1 MEQVH
6 GLLVITLLRKNVV
19 NFGDDNSLSSHGN
32 NRKNNFLVL
41 GEGLVYH
48 INESFGSPE
57 KNFTII
63 FSKANTKCCLSLH
76 YHGDNSYFLL
86 MKKKSLSLKP
96 TLKMLIFQFNFLYE
110 EYLMDLVLLNLQKE
124 MYMISQ
130 SNTMILINLTY

>member
-1 MEQVH
+1 M
-6 GLLVITLLRKNVV
+6 
-19 NFGDDNSLSSHGN
+19 S
-32 NRKNNFLVL
+32 
-41 GEGLVYH
+41 GEGLVYYV
-48 INESFGSPE
+48 NESFGSPE
-57 KNFTII
+57 KNFSII
-63 FSKANTKCCLSLH
+63 FSKANTKFCLSLH

-110 EYLMDLVLLNLQKE
+110 AYLMDLVLLSQKKYLQKE